1 MKIGMICFTARGAGV
16 CRLLCRRFRDT
27 GTECTGYV
35 PRRFWKPEWEEEG
48 ILPQDKS
55 LPEWTGSMFGQN
67 RALVFI
73 GAAGIA
79 VRAIAP
85 FVRDKMTDPPVVA
98 ADEAGHFCIPLLSG
112 HVGGA
117 NELAETMADWL
128 QGIPVITTATDVNG
142 IFAVDVFAARR
153 GLCITDRKEAKEISA
168 WLLDGGKV
176 GFFCDAQCGW
186 AESGA
191 WPWLRR
197 NQSSD
202 READNR
208 ETDNRETDNRETDNR
223 QRSNRE
229 RENFRDSAEGI
240 PCHNIC
246 MNSVCRHNIW
256 ITFRNSERP
265 CAAPAGEAAF
275 LRLVPK
281 MVVVGVG
288 CRKGTLP
295 DILERRVLKALEHE
309 GIDPAAVKALA
320 TIDIKAG
327 EEAVSR
333 LAGRYGWELR
343 TFTSGELLAV
353 EGEFEE
359 SEFVRSTVGV
369 GNVCERS
376 CTARGGIL
384 LIHKQAGEGVTVAAA
399 IEPVIRSVYKS
410 RL

>member
-1 MKIGMICFTARGAGV
+1 MKIGMICFTARGTAI

-27 GTECTGYV
+27 GTESTGYV
-35 PRRFWKPEWEEEG
+35 PRRFWKPEWEAEG
-48 ILPQDKS
+48 IRPQDKS
-55 LPEWTGSMFGQN
+55 LSEWTGSMFGQK

-117 NELAETMADWL
+117 NELAERMADWL

-142 IFAVDVFAARR
+142 VFAVDVFAVRS

-176 GFFCDAQCGW
+176 GFFCDPECRG
-186 AESGA
+186 AERASGSG
-191 WPWLRR
+191 PLKNR
-197 NQSSD
+197 SSG
-202 READNR
+202 R
-208 ETDNRETDNRETDNR
+208 ET
-223 QRSNRE
+223 
-229 RENFRDSAEGI
+229 ENVGYGTEDICR
-240 PCHNIC
+240 HNIC
-246 MNSVCRHNIW
+246 RNSVCRHNIW

-265 CAAPAGEAAF
+265 TLSPDKEAVF

-281 MVVVGVG
+281 VVVVGVG
-288 CRKGTLP
+288 CRKGTSP
-295 DILERRVLKALEHE
+295 DILEGRVLKALES
-309 GIDPAAVKALA
+309 GNIDPAAVKALS

-327 EEAVSR
+327 EEAVTR

-376 CTARGGIL
+376 CTARGGRL

-399 IEPVIRSVYKS
+399 IEPAAGKLDIEKCSWI
-410 RL
+410 

>member
-1 MKIGMICFTARGAGV
+1 MKIGMICFTARGTAI

-27 GTECTGYV
+27 GTESTGYV
-35 PRRFWKPEWEEEG
+35 PRRFWKPEWEAEG
-48 ILPQDKS
+48 IRPQDKS
-55 LPEWTGSMFGQN
+55 LSEWTGSMFEEK

-117 NELAETMADWL
+117 NELAERMADWL

-142 IFAVDVFAARR
+142 VFAVDVFAVRS

-176 GFFCDAQCGW
+176 GFFCDPECRG
-186 AESGA
+186 AERASGSG
-191 WPWLRR
+191 PLKNR
-197 NQSSD
+197 SSG
-202 READNR
+202 R
-208 ETDNRETDNRETDNR
+208 ET
-223 QRSNRE
+223 
-229 RENFRDSAEGI
+229 ENVGYGTEDICR
-240 PCHNIC
+240 HNIC
-246 MNSVCRHNIW
+246 RNSVCRHNIW

-265 CAAPAGEAAF
+265 TLSPDKEAVF

-281 MVVVGVG
+281 VVVVGVG
-288 CRKGTLP
+288 CRKGTSP
-295 DILERRVLKALEHE
+295 DILEGRVLKALES
-309 GIDPAAVKALA
+309 GNIDPAAVKALS

-327 EEAVSR
+327 EEAVTR

-376 CTARGGIL
+376 CTARGGRL
-384 LIHKQAGEGVTVAAA
+384 LIHNQAGEGVTVAAA
-399 IEPVIRSVYKS
+399 IEPAAGKLDIENCSWI
-410 RL
+410 

>member
-1 MKIGMICFTARGAGV
+1 MKIGMICFTARGTAI

-27 GTECTGYV
+27 GTESTGYV
-35 PRRFWKPEWEEEG
+35 PRRFWKPEWEAEG
-48 ILPQDKS
+48 IRPQDKS
-55 LPEWTGSMFGQN
+55 LSEWTGSMFEEK

-117 NELAETMADWL
+117 NELAERMADWL

-142 IFAVDVFAARR
+142 VFAVDVFAVRS

-176 GFFCDAQCGW
+176 GFFCDPECRG
-186 AESGA
+186 AERASGSG
-191 WPWLRR
+191 PLKNR
-197 NQSSD
+197 SSG
-202 READNR
+202 R
-208 ETDNRETDNRETDNR
+208 ET
-223 QRSNRE
+223 
-229 RENFRDSAEGI
+229 ENVGYGTEDICR
-240 PCHNIC
+240 HNIC
-246 MNSVCRHNIW
+246 RNSVCRHNIW

-265 CAAPAGEAAF
+265 TLSPDKEAVF

-281 MVVVGVG
+281 VVVVGVG
-288 CRKGTLP
+288 CRKGTSP
-295 DILERRVLKALEHE
+295 DILEGRVLKALES
-309 GIDPAAVKALA
+309 GNIDPAAVKALS
-320 TIDIKAG
+320 TIDIKSG
-327 EEAVSR
+327 EEAVTR

-376 CTARGGIL
+376 CTARGGRL

-399 IEPVIRSVYKS
+399 IEPAAGKLDIEKCSWI
-410 RL
+410 

>member
-1 MKIGMICFTARGAGV
+1 MKIGMICFTARGTAI

-27 GTECTGYV
+27 GTESTGYV
-35 PRRFWKPEWEEEG
+35 PRRFWKPEWEAEG
-48 ILPQDKS
+48 IRPQDKS
-55 LPEWTGSMFGQN
+55 LSEWTGSMFGQK

-85 FVRDKMTDPPVVA
+85 YVRDKMTDPPVVA

-117 NELAETMADWL
+117 NELAERMADWL

-142 IFAVDVFAARR
+142 VFAVDVFAVRS

-176 GFFCDAQCGW
+176 GFFCDPECRG
-186 AESGA
+186 AERASGSG
-191 WPWLRR
+191 PLKNR
-197 NQSSD
+197 SSG
-202 READNR
+202 R
-208 ETDNRETDNRETDNR
+208 ET
-223 QRSNRE
+223 
-229 RENFRDSAEGI
+229 ENVGYGTEDICR
-240 PCHNIC
+240 HNIC
-246 MNSVCRHNIW
+246 RNSVCRHNIW

-265 CAAPAGEAAF
+265 TLSPDKEAVF

-281 MVVVGVG
+281 VVVVGVG
-288 CRKGTLP
+288 CRKGTSP
-295 DILERRVLKALEHE
+295 DILEGRVLKALES
-309 GIDPAAVKALA
+309 GNIDPAAVKALS

-327 EEAVSR
+327 EEAVTR

-376 CTARGGIL
+376 CTARGGRL

-399 IEPVIRSVYKS
+399 IEPAAGKLDIEKCSWI
-410 RL
+410 

>member
-1 MKIGMICFTARGAGV
+1 MKIGMICFTARGTAI

-27 GTECTGYV
+27 GTESTGYV
-35 PRRFWKPEWEEEG
+35 PRRFWKPEWEAEG
-48 ILPQDKS
+48 IRPQDKS
-55 LPEWTGSMFGQN
+55 LSEWTGSMFEEK

-117 NELAETMADWL
+117 NELAERMADWL

-142 IFAVDVFAARR
+142 VFAVDVFAVRS

-176 GFFCDAQCGW
+176 GFFCDPECRG
-186 AESGA
+186 AERASGSG
-191 WPWLRR
+191 PLKNR
-197 NQSSD
+197 SSG
-202 READNR
+202 R
-208 ETDNRETDNRETDNR
+208 ET
-223 QRSNRE
+223 
-229 RENFRDSAEGI
+229 ENVGYGTEDICR
-240 PCHNIC
+240 HNIC
-246 MNSVCRHNIW
+246 RNSVCRHNIW

-265 CAAPAGEAAF
+265 TLSPDKEAVF

-281 MVVVGVG
+281 VVVVGVG
-288 CRKGTLP
+288 CRKGTSP
-295 DILERRVLKALEHE
+295 DILEGRVLKALES
-309 GIDPAAVKALA
+309 GNIDPAAVKALS

-327 EEAVSR
+327 EEAVTR

-376 CTARGGIL
+376 CTARGGRL

-399 IEPVIRSVYKS
+399 IEPAGGELDIEKCSWI
-410 RL
+410 

>member
-1 MKIGMICFTARGAGV
+1 MKIGMICFTARGTAI

-27 GTECTGYV
+27 GTESTGYV
-35 PRRFWKPEWEEEG
+35 PRRFWKPEWEAEG
-48 ILPQDKS
+48 IRPQDKS
-55 LPEWTGSMFGQN
+55 LSEWTGSMFEEN

-117 NELAETMADWL
+117 NELAERMADWL

-142 IFAVDVFAARR
+142 VFAVDVFAVRS

-176 GFFCDAQCGW
+176 GFFCDPECRGAGR
-186 AESGA
+186 ASGA
-191 WPWLRR
+191 GPLKNR
-197 NQSSD
+197 SSG
-202 READNR
+202 R
-208 ETDNRETDNRETDNR
+208 ET
-223 QRSNRE
+223 
-229 RENFRDSAEGI
+229 ENVGYGTEDICR
-240 PCHNIC
+240 HNIC
-246 MNSVCRHNIW
+246 RNSVCRHNIW

-265 CAAPAGEAAF
+265 TLSPDKEAVF

-281 MVVVGVG
+281 VVVVGVG
-288 CRKGTLP
+288 CRKGTSP
-295 DILERRVLKALEHE
+295 DILEGRVLKALES
-309 GIDPAAVKALA
+309 GNIDPAAVKALS

-327 EEAVSR
+327 EEAVTR
-333 LAGRYGWELR
+333 LAGRYGWKLR

-376 CTARGGIL
+376 CTARGGRL

-399 IEPVIRSVYKS
+399 IEPAAGKLDIEKCSWI
-410 RL
+410 

>member
-1 MKIGMICFTARGAGV
+1 MKIGMICFTARGTAI

-27 GTECTGYV
+27 GTESTGYV
-35 PRRFWKPEWEEEG
+35 PRRFWKPEWEAEG
-48 ILPQDKS
+48 IRPQDKS
-55 LPEWTGSMFGQN
+55 LSEWTGSMFEEK

-117 NELAETMADWL
+117 NELAERMADWL

-142 IFAVDVFAARR
+142 VFAVDVFAVRS
-153 GLCITDRKEAKEISA
+153 GLCITDRKEISA

-176 GFFCDAQCGW
+176 GFFCDPECRG
-186 AESGA
+186 AERASGSG
-191 WPWLRR
+191 PLKNR
-197 NQSSD
+197 SSG
-202 READNR
+202 R
-208 ETDNRETDNRETDNR
+208 ET
-223 QRSNRE
+223 
-229 RENFRDSAEGI
+229 ENVGYGTEDICR
-240 PCHNIC
+240 HNIC
-246 MNSVCRHNIW
+246 RNSVCRHNIW

-265 CAAPAGEAAF
+265 TLSPDKEAVF

-281 MVVVGVG
+281 VVVVGVG
-288 CRKGTLP
+288 CRKGTSP
-295 DILERRVLKALEHE
+295 DILEGRVLKALES
-309 GIDPAAVKALA
+309 GNIDPAAVKALS

-327 EEAVSR
+327 EEAVTR

-376 CTARGGIL
+376 CTARGGRL

-399 IEPVIRSVYKS
+399 IEPAAGKLDIEKCSWI
-410 RL
+410 

>member
-1 MKIGMICFTARGAGV
+1 MKIGMICFTARGTAI

-27 GTECTGYV
+27 GTESTGYV
-35 PRRFWKPEWEEEG
+35 PRRFWKPEWEAEG
-48 ILPQDKS
+48 IRPQDKS
-55 LPEWTGSMFGQN
+55 LSEWTGSMFEEK

-117 NELAETMADWL
+117 NELAERMADWL

-142 IFAVDVFAARR
+142 VFAVDVFAVRS

-176 GFFCDAQCGW
+176 GFFCDPECRG
-186 AESGA
+186 AERASGSG
-191 WPWLRR
+191 PLKNR
-197 NQSSD
+197 SSG
-202 READNR
+202 R
-208 ETDNRETDNRETDNR
+208 ET
-223 QRSNRE
+223 
-229 RENFRDSAEGI
+229 ENVGYGTEDICR
-240 PCHNIC
+240 HNIC
-246 MNSVCRHNIW
+246 RNSVCRHNIW

-265 CAAPAGEAAF
+265 TLSPDKEAVF

-281 MVVVGVG
+281 VVVVGVG
-288 CRKGTLP
+288 CRKGTSP
-295 DILERRVLKALEHE
+295 DILEGRVLKALES
-309 GIDPAAVKALA
+309 GNIDPAAVKALS

-327 EEAVSR
+327 EEAVTR

-376 CTARGGIL
+376 CTAGGGIL
-384 LIHKQAGEGVTVAAA
+384 LIHKRAGEGVTVAAA
-399 IEPVIRSVYKS
+399 IEPVARAGHSQ
-410 RL
+410 

>member
-1 MKIGMICFTARGAGV
+1 MKIGMICFTARGTAI

-27 GTECTGYV
+27 GTESTGYV
-35 PRRFWKPEWEEEG
+35 PRRFWKPEWEAEG
-48 ILPQDKS
+48 IRPQDKS
-55 LPEWTGSMFGQN
+55 LSEWTGSMFEEK

-117 NELAETMADWL
+117 NELAERMADWL

-142 IFAVDVFAARR
+142 VFAVDVFAVRS

-176 GFFCDAQCGW
+176 GFFCDPECRG
-186 AESGA
+186 AERASGSG
-191 WPWLRR
+191 PLKNR
-197 NQSSD
+197 SSG
-202 READNR
+202 R
-208 ETDNRETDNRETDNR
+208 ET
-223 QRSNRE
+223 
-229 RENFRDSAEGI
+229 ENVGYGTEDICR
-240 PCHNIC
+240 HNIC
-246 MNSVCRHNIW
+246 RNSVCRHNIW

-265 CAAPAGEAAF
+265 TLSPDKEAVF

-281 MVVVGVG
+281 VVVVGVG
-288 CRKGTLP
+288 CRKGTSP
-295 DILERRVLKALEHE
+295 DILEGRVLKALES
-309 GIDPAAVKALA
+309 GNIDPAAVKALS

-327 EEAVSR
+327 EEAVTR

-376 CTARGGIL
+376 CTAGGGIL
-384 LIHKQAGEGVTVAAA
+384 LIHKRAGEGVTVAAA
-399 IEPVIRSVYKS
+399 IEPVAGAGHREIRH
-410 RL
+410 